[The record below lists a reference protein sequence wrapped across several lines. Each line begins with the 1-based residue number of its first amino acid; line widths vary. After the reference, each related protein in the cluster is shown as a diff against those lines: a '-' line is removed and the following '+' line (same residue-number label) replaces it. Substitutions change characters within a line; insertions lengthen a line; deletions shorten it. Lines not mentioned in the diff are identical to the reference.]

1 MKTTKEMIEVMQ
13 AYERGEQI
21 QILDINGIWEDKE
34 YPYWNWTQCDYRVKP
49 KTKYVPF
56 DTAEEFLEAQRE
68 HGDGLISIDDNGVVK
83 AHDISIS
90 PYGSVYEHGEN
101 QWTSTCE
108 YIGDLKDLFEYF
120 KMADGTPCGK
130 EVEVCQI

>member
-1 MKTTKEMIEVMQ
+1 MKTTKEMIDVMQ
-13 AYERGEQI
+13 AYNRGEQI
-21 QILDINGIWEDKE
+21 EACYNGVLVDIYIPEWSWGVR
-34 YPYWNWTQCDYRVKP
+34 DYRVKP

-90 PYGSVYEHGEN
+90 PDGSVYEHGEN

-108 YIGDLKDLFEYF
+108 YIGDLKDLFEDF
-120 KMADGTPCGK
+120 KFADGTPCGK
-130 EVEVCQI
+130 EIEL

>member
-34 YPYWNWTQCDYRVKP
+34 YPYWNWAQCDYRVKP
-49 KTKYVPF
+49 KKSYVPF
-56 DTAEEFLEAQRE
+56 DTAEEFLEAQRKHE
-68 HGDGLISIDDNGVVK
+68 GGMICIDDGCVFGWNDVSITLNGHVFLHK
-83 AHDISIS
+83 RNKS
-90 PYGSVYEHGEN
+90 GEVIN
-101 QWTSTCE
+101 FFGNLS
-108 YIGDLKDLFEYF
+108 DLFTYF

-130 EVEVCQI
+130 EVLL

>member
-21 QILDINGIWEDKE
+21 QVKTPNKKCEWVDIKE
-34 YPYWNWTQCDYRVKP
+34 PYWSWDVCDYRVKP
-49 KTKYVPF
+49 KKRYMPF

-68 HGDGLISIDDNGVVK
+68 HGEAIVDKTSGEKSNAYVNKNGTVVSTK
-83 AHDISIS
+83 ILSN
-90 PYGSVYEHGEN
+90 V
-101 QWTSTCE
+101 WT
-108 YIGDLKDLFEYF
+108 IGCLGTIFSYYKFE
-120 KMADGTPCGK
+120 DGTPCGK

>member
-13 AYERGEQI
+13 AYVRGEEI
-21 QILDINGIWEDKE
+21 EERYFDESKDYWVACGTPIWD
-34 YPYWNWTQCDYRVKP
+34 WNNFDYRVKP

-90 PYGSVYEHGEN
+90 PDGSVYEHGEN

-108 YIGDLKDLFEYF
+108 YVGDIKDLLEDYKF
-120 KMADGTPCGK
+120 ADGTPCGK
-130 EVEVCQI
+130 EVEA